1 MKNYELIKEK
11 YISEV
16 SSNVK
21 LLKHLKS
28 GARILLFENDDDNK
42 VFSVGFRT
50 TPKDDTGVPHILEH
64 STLCGSKKFPVKDPF
79 IELLKGSLNTFLNA
93 MTYPDKT
100 VYPVASC
107 NDKDFANLM
116 EVYMDAVFYPNVY
129 IHEEIFKQEGW
140 HYELENADADVIY
153 NGVVYNE
160 MKGVFSS
167 PEQIVMRESR
177 HSLFPDTTYGVESGG
192 DPDAIPDLTYE
203 EFKNFHKSLYSPSN
217 SYIILYGKMNMDEKL
232 EWLDKEYLSKFDTIK
247 VDSDIPFQKA
257 FSAPKEC
264 KVMYPVGKSDSLEDK
279 TYYSYNAV
287 IGTFADATLNFA
299 FQVLVHAL
307 LDAPGA
313 VLKQTILDSGIGTDV
328 LSDFDSG
335 MLQPVLSIIVKDAK
349 SGKEKELQNIIRTAI
364 QKLVSEGIDK
374 KALEAAINYYEFK
387 YREADFGGAPKGLV
401 YALNAMETWLYDE
414 ADPFSRLE
422 YNDIFKTLREKLQT
436 NYYEELLDKY
446 VLNNAH
452 TAFLTVSPSNTLGA
466 EKEKALKEKLAAYKA
481 SLTEKEVAKLVEDTK
496 KLKEYQATPSTEEEL
511 RTIPLLTREDIEDK
525 VEPLYNEEIVVDGV
539 KVIKHDIET
548 NGIAYLDFTFNTKGV
563 PTDLIPYIGLLKNV
577 LSYVDTANHTYQNL
591 TQEININTGGITPK
605 TLAVSVEENDVTP
618 LFVFETKALFEK
630 LPFVFE
636 TTKEI
641 ITSSKLDNKRRLFE
655 ILAENK
661 SQRQMMMLGRGHITT
676 LSRALSYIRSSSY
689 YNELIDGVSQYHFIE
704 KLSQSFDEVYV
715 DIVEKLKLV
724 MKYIFR
730 KENLI
735 ISYTGKCDSYKEHIK
750 SFVEGLCEEELPKG
764 DYKFVPNLLNEGF
777 KTPSAVQY
785 VARAGNFKGAYEYTG
800 ALQVFAMALR
810 YDYLWMQVR
819 VLGGA
824 YGCMSNFSRNGNVFF
839 VSYRDP
845 NLEKTMDVYMNIP
858 NYIDNFN
865 PSQNDITKY
874 IIGAIGTLDTPLSPS
889 AKGDKSFMAYLQ
901 NTTYEDLKKERHEIL
916 NVTLDHI
923 KALKPLIEKVLSDD
937 ALCAIGNENKIES
950 STLFKETKNLFN

>member
-299 FQVLVHAL
+299 FQILVHAL

-481 SLTEKEVAKLVEDTK
+481 SLTEEEVAKLVEDTK

-715 DIVEKLKLV
+715 DTVEKLKLV

-735 ISYTGKCDSYKEHIK
+735 ISYTGKCDSYKEYIK
-750 SFVEGLCEEELPKG
+750 NFVEGLCEEELPKG

-916 NVTLDHI
+916 NVTLDDI